1 MNKALELIGEFLVEK
16 LQEELREQGHE
27 ATGDLINSINYKVV
41 GENKVIISTPHD
53 YVKAIENGLPEGTS
67 VPIDA
72 LIRWIEVK
80 GIVTG
85 DKEIRQVAWAIRT
98 AIYQQGTPTRG
109 AFNSK
114 FTKNG
119 RRVGFAEY
127 VMDEYTKTI
136 IQMAGKEIVRENTRP
151 IFDAVRE
158 IGNEKSMKNGTN

>member
-1 MNKALELIGEFLVEK
+1 MNKVLDLIGEFLVEK

-27 ATGDLINSINYKVV
+27 ATGELINSINYKVS
-41 GENKVIISTPHD
+41 GDSKVIISTPKD
-53 YVKAIENGLPEGTS
+53 YVKAMENGLPSGTS

-80 GIVTG
+80 GIVSG
-85 DKEIRQVAWAIRT
+85 EKEIRQVAWAIRT

-109 AFNSK
+109 AMR
-114 FTKNG
+114 FTNNG

-127 VMDEYTKTI
+127 VMDQHTKTI

-158 IGNEKSMKNGTN
+158 IGNTKSLTNGTN